1 MVDVAHFRKKLLK
14 RKEELSDRLEEIEHD
29 LDATPNPD
37 VEERATEREGDEV
50 LESLGNAGLAE
61 LKSIDAALARIE
73 AGTYGECVKCGED
86 ISTERLEALPATP
99 FCRNCA

>member
-1 MVDVAHFRKKLLK
+1 MVDVAYFKDKLLK
-14 RKEELSDRLEEIEHD
+14 RKGELSERLEEIEHD

-73 AGTYGECVKCGED
+73 TGTYGDCAKCGEE
-86 ISTERLEALPATP
+86 ISAERLEALPSTP

>member
-1 MVDVAHFRKKLLK
+1 MVDVAYFKDKLLK
-14 RKEELSDRLEEIEHD
+14 RKGELSERLEEIEHD

-61 LKSIDAALARIE
+61 LKSIEAALARIE
-73 AGTYGECVKCGED
+73 AGTYGDCAKCGEE
-86 ISTERLEALPATP
+86 ISAERLEALPFTP

>member
-1 MVDVAHFRKKLLK
+1 MVDVAHFKKKLLK
-14 RKEELSDRLEEIEHD
+14 RKGELSERLSGIESD
-29 LDATPNPD
+29 LDTTPNPD

-61 LKSIDAALARIE
+61 LKSIEAALARVE
-73 AGTYGECVKCGED
+73 AGTYGECVKCGEE